1 MMMEVKK
8 GLIGVIMPIYNTEKY
23 LTKSIR
29 SVLRQSYKNFI
40 VVLVND
46 CSPDN
51 SLEICKKYKS
61 SDSRVYIVD
70 KPKNEGLNRAR
81 FSGIEIAQKEG
92 CEFITHLDSDDWLQ
106 DDALEQLVDAQRKYN
121 ADIVE
126 ARCYRCWG
134 PYKKENKG
142 TLHEFADT
150 DSVVIS
156 QPELYD
162 NYFISYFGINKLGV
176 NMWGKLYRIGLYEP
190 HIVSACDYKMGED
203 LYTNM
208 HILPNV
214 KRYCYLNRAIY
225 NYRYGGMTSK
235 YNPHLL
241 SDLKRMFVEKVKFA
255 KELKYPK
262 AFIPSAIEMK
272 NVLFSFIEMRLEAH
286 HSKKWII
293 ADLEDEFN
301 DESWLLFDEISKEYV
316 ESNDDP
322 EMQSVFN
329 RDISNILHFIE
340 LRRKAPKT
348 KVKRFIKRIMSK
360 F

>member
-1 MMMEVKK
+1 MIEVKK

-51 SLEICKKYKS
+51 SLEICKRFKML
-61 SDSRVYIVD
+61 DSRIFIVD
-70 KPKNEGLNRAR
+70 KRNNEGVQHAR
-81 FSGIEIAQKEG
+81 FDGIEKARTFG
-92 CEFITHLDSDDWLQ
+92 CEFLTFLDSDDWLQ
-106 DDALEQLVDAQRKYN
+106 DDALEQLVEAQQIYD

-126 ARCYRCWG
+126 ARCYRRWG
-134 PYKKENKG
+134 LYKKENEG

-150 DSVVIS
+150 DCVVIS

-162 NYFISYFGINKLGV
+162 NYFVSYFGINKLGV
-176 NMWGKLYRIGLYEP
+176 NMWGKLYRIELYDP
-190 HIVSACDYKMGED
+190 NIVSACEYKMGED

-208 HILPNV
+208 HILPHV

-255 KELKYPK
+255 KELNYPK

-272 NVLFSFIEMRLEAH
+272 NVLFSSIEMRLDAH
-286 HSKKWII
+286 HPKGKII
-293 ADLEDEFN
+293 TDLEEEFN
-301 DESWLLFDEISKEYV
+301 DESWLLFDEIYKEYF
-316 ESNDDP
+316 ESSGDT

-329 RDISNILHFIE
+329 RNIDNILCFIE
-340 LRRKAPKT
+340 LRRRVPKT
-348 KVKRFIKRIMSK
+348 KVKRFIKRIMSN

>member
-1 MMMEVKK
+1 MIEVKK

-106 DDALEQLVDAQRKYN
+106 DDALEQLVNAQQIYD

-126 ARCYRCWG
+126 ARSYRCLWVL
-134 PYKKENKG
+134 KKENKG
-142 TLHEFADT
+142 TLLEFADME
-150 DSVVIS
+150 SVVIS

-272 NVLFSFIEMRLEAH
+272 NVLFSFIDMRLDFCHPIEQI
-286 HSKKWII
+286 KN
-293 ADLEDEFN
+293 DLTNELSDEVW
-301 DESWLLFDEISKEYV
+301 DLFDALSKEYV
-316 ESNDDP
+316 YSHKDR
-322 EMQSVFN
+322 EMQLVLE
-329 RDISNILHFIE
+329 RDVLGILSCIE
-340 LRRKAPKT
+340 ERRKSLKSKIIRT
-348 KVKRFIKRIMSK
+348 IKRWMAYVC
-360 F
+360 